1 MKKIVN
7 KSYNLI
13 IKPFKFFHVYKSNYF
28 KWLADEDV
36 TKYIL
41 RNELGKNFN
50 KQLTITYLKKIL
62 SSKQDIFFS
71 VFVKKKMIG
80 TLKIS
85 KINKRKKSAEIG
97 IMIGEKKY
105 WNRGFGKILIKYLII
120 YCFEKMSLNKI
131 YCGTLKKNIGM
142 KKVFLNLGFKIVD
155 NLKIRFE
162 NKTFASFKFEL
173 KRKNFLLQ
181 KF

>member
-13 IKPFKFFHVYKSNYF
+13 VRPFKIFDVHKSNYL
-28 KWLADEDV
+28 KWLADEEV

-41 RNELGKNFN
+41 RNELGKNIN
-50 KQLTITYLKKIL
+50 KELIITYLKKIL

-85 KINKRKKSAEIG
+85 KINKRNKSAEIG

-105 WNRGFGKILIKYLII
+105 WNRGFGKILIKYLIV
-120 YCFEKMSLNKI
+120 YCFEKISLKKI

-142 KKVFLNLGFKIVD
+142 KKVFLNLGFQIID
-155 NLKIRFE
+155 NFNIKFE
-162 NKTFASFKFEL
+162 NRTYASYKFEL
-173 KRKNFLLQ
+173 KKVNFIL
-181 KF
+181 

>member
-1 MKKIVN
+1 LKKVVN
-7 KSYNLI
+7 KSNNLI
-13 IKPFKFFHVYKSNYF
+13 IRPFKLFDVYKSNYF
-28 KWLADEDV
+28 KWLADEEV

-50 KQLTITYLKKIL
+50 KEIIITYLKKIL

-71 VFVKKKMIG
+71 VFFKKKMIG

-85 KINKRKKSAEIG
+85 KINKNKKSAEIG

-105 WNRGFGKILIKYLII
+105 WNRGFGKILIKYLIV
-120 YCFEKMSLNKI
+120 YCFEKMSLKKI

-142 KKVFLNLGFKIVD
+142 KKVFIDLGFKIVD
-155 NLKIRFE
+155 NLKIKFE
-162 NKTFASFKFEL
+162 NKNYASFKFEL
-173 KRKNFLLQ
+173 KRVDFIL
-181 KF
+181 